1 MSELLSRKELAFRL
15 KRSYR
20 YVLDMERNGFVM
32 IGGVATIE
40 SALAFLVR
48 NPPPSRIRQSKQ
60 KSQQ

>member
-1 MSELLSRKELAFRL
+1 MSELLSRKELAVRL

-20 YVLDMERNGFVM
+20 YVLDMERNGFPIVA
-32 IGGVATIE
+32 GVATIE
-40 SALAFLVR
+40 SALSFLAR

>member
-1 MSELLSRKELAFRL
+1 MSELLSRKELAARL

-20 YVLDMERNGFVM
+20 FVLDMERSGFQM
-32 IGGVATIE
+32 ISGVTTIE
-40 SALAFLVR
+40 SALSFLAR